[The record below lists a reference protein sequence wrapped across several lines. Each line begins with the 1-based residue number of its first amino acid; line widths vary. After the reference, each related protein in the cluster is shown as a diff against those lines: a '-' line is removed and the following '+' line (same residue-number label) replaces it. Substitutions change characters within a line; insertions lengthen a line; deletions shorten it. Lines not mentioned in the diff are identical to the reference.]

1 MARIAIPHWKGM
13 VSPVFDAARELLVI
27 DTTAG
32 SQARWKEP
40 FSGSLMPRRVHRLK
54 ELGIDV
60 VVCGGI
66 SNPLRA
72 MTEAAGIRV
81 IPWMSGPVDEVLAA
95 YSSGS
100 LGDGRFT
107 MPGGRG
113 PKGPRYRG
121 GRGGGIGRGGPW

>member
-1 MARIAIPHWKGM
+1 MARIAIPCWEGT
-13 VSPVFDAARELLVI
+13 VSPVFDVARELLVI
-27 DTTAG
+27 DTTG
-32 SQARWKEP
+32 SAHPRWTEP
-40 FSGSLMPRRVHRLK
+40 FSGSLMPQRMHRLK

-60 VVCGGI
+60 VICGGI

-95 YSSGS
+95 YFSGS

-107 MPGGRG
+107 MPGGPG
-113 PKGPRYRG
+113 PRGPRYRG
-121 GRGGGIGRGGPW
+121 GRRGAPW

>member
-1 MARIAIPHWKGM
+1 M

-27 DTTAG
+27 DTAAGPRTRWTA
-32 SQARWKEP
+32 P
-40 FSGSLMPRRVHRLK
+40 FSGSLIPQRVQRLK

-60 VVCGGI
+60 VICGGI

-72 MTEAAGIRV
+72 MAEAAGVRV
-81 IPWMSGPVDEVLAA
+81 IPWISGSVEQVLGA
-95 YSSGS
+95 YLSGS

-107 MPGGRG
+107 MPGGPG

-121 GRGGGIGRGGPW
+121 GRRDAPG